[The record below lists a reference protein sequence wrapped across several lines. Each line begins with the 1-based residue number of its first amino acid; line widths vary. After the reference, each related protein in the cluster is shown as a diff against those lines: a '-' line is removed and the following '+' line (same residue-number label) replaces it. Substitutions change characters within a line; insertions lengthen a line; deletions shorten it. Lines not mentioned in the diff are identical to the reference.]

1 MANAPTIAVYDS
13 QSREYHLAFQI
24 FLDHTDQKLQAQKW
38 LTALIDRLPSRGIFI
53 DAGAGNGKVTAW
65 FTDRFRQ
72 TIAIEPNAS
81 LRRELEGACPTA
93 EVIPEKIL
101 DAKISTA
108 ADLILCA
115 HVFYYIDAAEW
126 LPTLERLASWL
137 SSAGVLVLVI
147 QNHGTDCMLM
157 LDHFFGQRFLV
168 TSLARQFEQECA
180 GAYEGVVETGPAHVE
195 TSDFPSAYAV
205 AEFMLNLLP
214 MPDPPAR
221 HALEEYVRERF
232 QRSDGSFR
240 FSCNQDFSRSG
251 DVADAGV
258 QAAMAVGP
266 GDEIL
271 IATYFSDLSFSPL
284 DLGLD

>member
-1 MANAPTIAVYDS
+1 MAKRPTIAVYDS

-38 LTALIDRLPSRGIFI
+38 LTALIDRLPSRGVVI

-65 FTDRFRQ
+65 FTDRFRH

-108 ADLILCA
+108 ADLILCS

-126 LPTLERLASWL
+126 LATLKRLASWL

-147 QNHGTDCMLM
+147 QNHATDCMRM

-168 TSLARQFEQECA
+168 SSMARQFEQQC
-180 GAYEGVVETGPAHVE
+180 GGVYQVLLETIPAHVE
-195 TSDFPSAYAV
+195 TSDFPSAYAI

-214 MPDPPAR
+214 MSDPPAR
-221 HALEEYVRERF
+221 HALEEYVRAQF
-232 QRSDGSFR
+232 HRSDGSFR
-240 FSCNQDFSRSG
+240 FSCNQDF
-251 DVADAGV
+251 V
-258 QAAMAVGP
+258 QIRRRG
-266 GDEIL
+266 
-271 IATYFSDLSFSPL
+271 
-284 DLGLD
+284 